1 MHLNFGTGVRL
12 LVGLMLDNP
21 NPIQVQSKSC
31 PKFIQLI
38 SINMTCSLITQ
49 KLMKTYVGDASK
61 MLCVLCFHFQAAF
74 DVV

>member
-1 MHLNFGTGVRL
+1 MYTHFGTGVRL

-38 SINMTCSLITQ
+38 SINMTCNLTTQ
-49 KLMKTYVGDASK
+49 KVMKTYVGDVSK
-61 MLCVLCFHFQAAF
+61 MLCVLCFHFQTAF
-74 DVV
+74 DMV